1 MTSPKQGASAS
12 EASSRRSLVAVPDSV
27 DSLQTLLQRSDPM
40 RREGTGEV
48 RVSARGLK
56 TRTSLLSSA
65 RALFSESGYQA
76 TSVANIAAAAGTS
89 LGTFYQYFSDRADI
103 LTALVAQEVAGLLS
117 DNSKVWH
124 VEEGPAGLRPFLLSY
139 VTATA
144 QNASFWRVWEE
155 VTHTEGG
162 LADVRRDLV
171 RLLNASVANQIRKGQ
186 QAGLVPATLDPA
198 LTAAALT
205 SMVDRY
211 IYVTYVFAP
220 PEPLPSP
227 EHSAEVLAQIWSQ
240 AVFGSALI

>member
-1 MTSPKQGASAS
+1 MRLD
-12 EASSRRSLVAVPDSV
+12 RRSLAAAPDGIG
-27 DSLQTLLQRSDPM
+27 SLHSLLQQTDPM

-56 TRTSLLSSA
+56 TRAALLNSA
-65 RALFSESGYQA
+65 RALFSDAGYQA
-76 TSVANIAAAAGTS
+76 TSVASIAAAAGTS
-89 LGTFYQYFSDRADI
+89 LGTFYQYFSDRAVI
-103 LTALVAQEVAGLLS
+103 LTALVAQEVADLLA
-117 DNSKVWH
+117 DNSRVWH
-124 VEEGPAGLRPFLLSY
+124 VEQGPAGLRPFLLSY
-139 VTATA
+139 VTATV

-171 RLLNASVANQIRKGQ
+171 RLLNASVAKQIRRGQ
-186 QAGLVPATLDPA
+186 QLGLVNPNLDSV

-220 PEPLPSP
+220 PAQLPSH

-240 AVFGSALI
+240 SVFGSGLL